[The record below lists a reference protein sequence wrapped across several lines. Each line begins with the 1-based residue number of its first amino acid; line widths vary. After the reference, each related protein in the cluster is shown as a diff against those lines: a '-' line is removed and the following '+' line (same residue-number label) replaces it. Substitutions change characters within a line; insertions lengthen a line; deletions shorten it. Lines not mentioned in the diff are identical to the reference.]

1 MPSFFG
7 HDDMKYF
14 AYGANLSKA
23 NMARLCPAAKSLTSA
38 TLPNYKLLFTLSSRT
53 EGGGTATVKLTHGER
68 VPGALYEIDAACLRA
83 LDKYEDYP
91 RDYNRINV
99 IVFDD
104 FGDAVEAVMYL
115 KMRQL
120 PEAKPGPDYI
130 KLIQQGYRDWGLI

>member
-1 MPSFFG
+1 
-7 HDDMKYF
+7 MKYF
-14 AYGANLSKA
+14 AYGANLSKS
-23 NMARLCPAAKSLTSA
+23 NMARLCPGAKPLTSA

-83 LDKYEDYP
+83 LDKYENYP

-104 FGDAVEAVMYL
+104 FGDAIEAVTYL

-120 PEAKPGPDYI
+120 PEAKPGADYL

>member
-1 MPSFFG
+1 
-7 HDDMKYF
+7 MKYF

-23 NMARLCPAAKSLTSA
+23 NMARLCPNAKPLTSA
-38 TLPNYKLLFTLSSRT
+38 NLPNYKLLFTLSSRT
-53 EGGGTATVKLTHGER
+53 DGGGTATVKLTHGER

-99 IVFDD
+99 IVFND
-104 FGDAVEAVMYL
+104 FGDAIEAVVYL

-120 PEAKPGPDYI
+120 SEARPGPDYI

>member
-1 MPSFFG
+1 
-7 HDDMKYF
+7 MKYF
-14 AYGANLSKA
+14 TYGANLSRA
-23 NMARLCPAAKSLTSA
+23 NMARLCPNAKPLTSA
-38 TLPNYKLLFTLSSRT
+38 VLPNYKLLFTLSSRT

-83 LDKYEDYP
+83 LDKYENYP

-104 FGDAVEAVMYL
+104 FGDAIEAVTYL
-115 KMRQL
+115 KTRQL

>member
-1 MPSFFG
+1 
-7 HDDMKYF
+7 MKYF
-14 AYGANLSKA
+14 AYGANLSRA
-23 NMARLCPAAKSLTSA
+23 NMARLCPGAKPLTSA

-99 IVFDD
+99 IVFND
-104 FGDAVEAVMYL
+104 FGDAVEAVTYL

-120 PEAKPGPDYI
+120 PETSPGQDYI

>member
-1 MPSFFG
+1 
-7 HDDMKYF
+7 MKYF
-14 AYGANLSKA
+14 AYGVNLSKT
-23 NMARLCPAAKSLTSA
+23 NMSRLCPGAKPLTSA

-83 LDKYEDYP
+83 LDKYENYP

-104 FGDAVEAVMYL
+104 FGNAIEAVTYL

-120 PEAKPGPDYI
+120 PESKPGADYL